1 VRSDAVLVGVNGW
14 RKAIEAWDLAT
25 GKRIRSTRLKSDRL
39 LESDEPVNTGG
50 RRMAVVEY
58 WIQLEVRVRWD
69 TQPKGKNRMD
79 TSAPVTSDVI
89 ENALVYRRYTA
100 NWAAPDDR
108 KVNPW
113 DLNEP
118 DPTGGTIP
126 GPVLECSVGDDIVV
140 HFRNN
145 DMRWN
150 QPPETVNADKHTTVK
165 FSFAQCAHSMHPHGV
180 VFPSEYDG
188 AYPLSRPDATQPVD
202 PAERTAWD
210 QVGVTGPNKQG
221 DRVPPGGT
229 FVYTW
234 KTFGWPTTAG
244 VWLYHDHSVM
254 DTHNTLRGAIGFIVV
269 HNPQDEDDVVVQD
282 LPPGGPNGPLVDGS
296 NKIVATPGK
305 ALYLQLFHELKDAT
319 DLGDDGMPAGP
330 RGSYINGRKN
340 LGNTPTL
347 IGGANTQMRFGIG
360 AMNLA
365 DFHTFHIHGHRWVI
379 PGPAGTHVGGE
390 TTLPG
395 TGVQVSPLKQAVSQF
410 EDTKALGPGNTFAMT
425 IRQGSFMGPPLGNPK
440 GEYHMHCHLLDH
452 MLNDGMMGSL
462 LITAAGDSADL
473 PDGTIPMMVMV
484 TPGGVPRARGDA
496 TGGMKAGGS

>member
-1 VRSDAVLVGVNGW
+1 M
-14 RKAIEAWDLAT
+14 AI
-25 GKRIRSTRLKSDRL
+25 
-39 LESDEPVNTGG
+39 
-50 RRMAVVEY
+50 VEF
-58 WIQLEVRVRWD
+58 WIQLEVRDWD
-69 TQPKGKNRMD
+69 TQPNGVNRMD
-79 TSAPVTSDVI
+79 ATSAIQPDVI
-89 ENALVYRRYTA
+89 KNALVYRRYTA

-126 GPVLECSVGDDIVV
+126 GPVLECSVGDDIVI

-150 QPPETVNADKHTTVK
+150 QPPETVDPAKQTTVK

-180 VFPSEYDG
+180 VFSSENDG
-188 AYPLSRPDATQPVD
+188 AYPLSRADATQAID
-202 PAERTAWD
+202 ATERAVWN
-210 QVGVTGPNKQG
+210 QVGVIGQNKQG

-234 KTFGWPTTAG
+234 KTFGWPTTTG

-254 DTHNTLRGAIGFIVV
+254 DTYNTLRGAIGFIVV
-269 HNPQDEDDVVVQD
+269 HNPKTSQNPNGDEDDFAVQD
-282 LPPGGPNGPLVDGS
+282 LPPGGTNGPLVDAS
-296 NKIVATPGK
+296 NNIIATPVK

-319 DLGDDGMPAGP
+319 DLKDDGSFSDT

-347 IGGANTQMRFGIG
+347 VGGVNTQMRFGLG
-360 AMNLA
+360 AMNLL

-379 PGPAGTHVGGE
+379 PGPSGTHVGGE

-395 TGVQVSPLKQAVSQF
+395 TGVQVSPMNQAVSQF
-410 EDTKALGPGNTFAMT
+410 EDTKALGPGNTFVMT
-425 IRQGSFMGPPLGNPK
+425 IRQGSFMGPPLGNQK

-462 LITAAGDSADL
+462 LITAVGDSADL
-473 PDGTIPMMVMV
+473 PKGSIPMMVMV
-484 TPGGVPRARGDA
+484 TPGGTPRGRGRRML
-496 TGGMKAGGS
+496 GIPKVGS